1 MRQMLPML
9 AAVLVL
15 ACSPGSQ
22 AGAAPAAADQQEAQV
37 APSPPARHP
46 VSGLEVIDL
55 SVITGE
61 TRRAFRVELAATQP
75 DQARGLMFRTELGA
89 DEGMLFPSREP
100 MVRSF
105 WMKDTPL
112 SLDIIFIG
120 ADGRIINI
128 AANTTPYS
136 LDSVMS
142 DGPALA
148 VLELRG
154 GRAAELGIGP
164 GDKVDW

>member
-1 MRQMLPML
+1 MRRGLLPFL
-9 AAVLVL
+9 AAGLAL

-22 AGAAPAAADQQEAQV
+22 AGTPSAAQGQQQQAPAT
-37 APSPPARHP
+37 PARHP

-55 SVITGE
+55 SVTTGGV
-61 TRRAFRVELAATQP
+61 RHAFKVELAATQP
-75 DQARGLMFRTELGA
+75 DQARGLMFRTDIGA

-100 MVRSF
+100 TVRSF
-105 WMKDTPL
+105 WMKNTPL

-120 ADGRIINI
+120 ADRRIINI

-136 LDSVMS
+136 LDSVVS

-148 VLELRG
+148 VLELNG
-154 GRAAELGIGP
+154 GRAAELGIAP
-164 GDKVDW
+164 GDKVEW

>member
-1 MRQMLPML
+1 MRRLLPML
-9 AAVLVL
+9 LAGLAL

-22 AGAAPAAADQQEAQV
+22 AGTTPKAAETAQDI
-37 APSPPARHP
+37 AMPRHP
-46 VSGLEVIDL
+46 VSGLEIIRLTVY
-55 SVITGE
+55 SGSK
-61 TRRAFRVELAATQP
+61 RHAFRVEQAVTQP
-75 DQARGLMFRTELGA
+75 DQARGLMFRTEMGA
-89 DEGMLFPSREP
+89 DEGMLFLSREP

-105 WMKDTPL
+105 WMKNTPL

-120 ADGRIINI
+120 ADRRIINI

-136 LDSVMS
+136 LDSVVS
-142 DGPALA
+142 DGPAVA

-164 GDKVDW
+164 GDKAEW